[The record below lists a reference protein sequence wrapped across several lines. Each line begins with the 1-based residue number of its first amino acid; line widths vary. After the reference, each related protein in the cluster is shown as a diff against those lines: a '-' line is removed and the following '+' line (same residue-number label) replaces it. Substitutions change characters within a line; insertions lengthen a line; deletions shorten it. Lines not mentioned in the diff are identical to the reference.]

1 MKFQLLVAIS
11 AALASATPMAHHA
24 HKRDLVTEVVHATK
38 VVYQNAVVIVDQ
50 NGNPV
55 QTTLQDVSTGIASAA
70 GQQETGAQN
79 QAQAVQPTS
88 QAQASSSPAP
98 ETSAPAPETSSPA
111 APETSS
117 TSVETSQAPTS
128 QAPPSQPPAPT
139 TTSTSSQQQAPS
151 SSSSSS
157 AAPSSTGGGSGG
169 SGQTFSGDA
178 TYYTPGMGACGWTN
192 SESDKIVALN
202 VDQFGS
208 TSNGNE
214 NCGKKIKIEYNG
226 KEVEV
231 EVTDKCPGCKYGD
244 LDLSPAAFDELAD
257 EAEGRIQINWS
268 FV

>member
-11 AALASATPMAHHA
+11 AALASATPLAHHA

-55 QTTLQDVSTGIASAA
+55 QTTLQDVSTGVVTAA

-79 QAQAVQPTS
+79 QAQVVQSSS
-88 QAQASSSPAP
+88 QAQASSPAP
-98 ETSAPAPETSSPA
+98 ETSSPAPQTSSPA

-117 TSVETSQAPTS
+117 TPVQTSQAPT
-128 QAPPSQPPAPT
+128 SQPPAPT
-139 TTSTSSQQQAPS
+139 TTSTTSQQQAPT
-151 SSSSSS
+151 SSSSS
-157 AAPSSTGGGSGG
+157 AAPSSTGGSGSGE
-169 SGQTFSGDA
+169 TFSGDA
-178 TYYTPGMGACGWTN
+178 TYYTPGLGACGWEN

-202 VDQFGS
+202 VAQFGAS
-208 TSNGNE
+208 SNGNE
-214 NCGKKIKIEYNG
+214 NCGKKIRVQYND

-231 EVTDKCPGCKYGD
+231 EVTDKCPGCKHGD

-257 EAEGRIQINWS
+257 ESEGRIQVTWS